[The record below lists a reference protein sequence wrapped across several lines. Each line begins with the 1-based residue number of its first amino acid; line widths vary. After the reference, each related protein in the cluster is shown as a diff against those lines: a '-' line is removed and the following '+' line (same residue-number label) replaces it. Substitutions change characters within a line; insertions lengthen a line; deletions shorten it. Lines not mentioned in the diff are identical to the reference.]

1 MIHRFNRNVSAYG
14 KVTNRSL
21 LLIFVSPSLIPRRIS
36 EYSSFEI
43 KVFKDFIVT
52 LLALTSTGIKE
63 SASRIKKS
71 SSALL
76 SDFDRSK
83 C

>member
-43 KVFKDFIVT
+43 KVFKDFVVP

-71 SSALL
+71 IFSVAV
-76 SDFDRSK
+76 
-83 C
+83 